1 MKSFYHVVCRVV
13 CVWCAL
19 STVVLVATDPHSAV
33 AEDYL
38 TALLSDKPVVLYRF
52 EEAEGG
58 IAVNSVPGGEEASV
72 NGSYIL
78 SLIHI

>member
-38 TALLSDKPVVLYRF
+38 TALLSDKPVDEKI
-52 EEAEGG
+52 EEEGKLEDQ
-58 IAVNSVPGGEEASV
+58 NLPGPDG
-72 NGSYIL
+72 GSENY
-78 SLIHI
+78 SED